1 MKTKTVC
8 LFLLLSFL
16 KLNAQ
21 VLHRQMLSVQGT
33 SVVMPSGMVITQTVG
48 QTSVIGGVTGRFIG
62 GQGFQQS
69 VLKAKAS
76 STIGVPALTNLS
88 VFPNPFS
95 TSLSV
100 VVPLSLEGTVLPVQI
115 IDMSGRLLYA
125 NSHLVH
131 NQTITLE
138 LGTLPRTMYLLS
150 IHNKTINYSTKI
162 IKQ

>member
-1 MKTKTVC
+1 MRTVY
-8 LFLLLSFL
+8 LFLFISFS

-21 VLHRQMLSVQGT
+21 VLHHQMLSAQGAT
-33 SVVMPSGMVITQTVG
+33 VVLSSGMVITQTVG
-48 QTSVIGGVTGRFIG
+48 QTSVIGGLTGRFIG

-76 STIGVPALTNLS
+76 STIGVSALTNLS

-100 VVPLSLEGTVLPVQI
+100 VVPLSLDGTVLPVQI
-115 IDMSGRLLYA
+115 FDMRGRLLYT

-131 NQTITLE
+131 NQEITLE
-138 LGTLPRTMYLLS
+138 LGTLPSAMYLLS
-150 IHNKTINYSTKI
+150 IHTKTINYSTKI